1 MKRVSMRKI
10 SEVLRLHFKLG
21 LSIRQSA
28 NATKTSRGSVSN
40 YCSRFKELSIEID
53 DLEDLVVVTE
63 EEMDE

>member
-10 SEVLRLHFKLG
+10 SEVLRLHFKLN

-53 DLEDLVVVTE
+53 DFLSLNEIIEVT
-63 EEMDE
+63 